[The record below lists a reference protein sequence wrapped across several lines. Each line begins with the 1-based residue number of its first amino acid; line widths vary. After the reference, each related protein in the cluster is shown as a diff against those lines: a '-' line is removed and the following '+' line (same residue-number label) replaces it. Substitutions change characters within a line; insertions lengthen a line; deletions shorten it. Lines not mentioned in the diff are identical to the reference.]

1 MEIGSTLVHIR
12 NSIRKVW
19 AHSSVWI
26 EWLPAEQLVEGSN
39 PSGPVLSVLFY
50 LDDTIMMGQM
60 NYVVMAVMI
69 ESAEA

>member
-1 MEIGSTLVHIR
+1 
-12 NSIRKVW
+12 
-19 AHSSVWI
+19 
-26 EWLPAEQLVEGSN
+26 LVEGSN